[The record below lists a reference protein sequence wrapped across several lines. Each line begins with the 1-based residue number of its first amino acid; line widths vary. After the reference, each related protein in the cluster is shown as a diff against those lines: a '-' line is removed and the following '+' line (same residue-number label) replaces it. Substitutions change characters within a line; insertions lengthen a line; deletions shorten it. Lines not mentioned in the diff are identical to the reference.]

1 MLVVAYYTANTPY
14 KADAEEFR
22 KNLDSFAI
30 PHNIREVPNLGT
42 WQKNTQWKS
51 RFIQQML
58 QEIDGPFTYL
68 DVDAEFQADPTL
80 FFDGLAT
87 TTPATDLAAH
97 KFCGH
102 ELLSGTV
109 YFGNTPKCREVV
121 EQWVKLCIEFPDS
134 FPAGFLSYHP
144 KGGRA
149 WDQRLLCKAIESTP
163 EVNFY
168 DLPPEY
174 CYIHDLSK
182 KHYPDVKPVI
192 MHLTASRLYKSVVNK
207 AGLVKK

>member
-1 MLVVAYYTANTPY
+1 MAFAVLIVGYYTTGTPY
-14 KADAEEFR
+14 EKDADILR
-22 KNLDSFAI
+22 KNLDAFSI
-30 PHNIREVPNLGT
+30 PHDIREVPNLGS
-42 WQKNTQWKS
+42 WQKNTQFKS

-58 QEIDGPFTYL
+58 QEITGPFTYL
-68 DVDAEFQADPTL
+68 DVDAEIQSQPVL
-80 FFDGLAT
+80 LDGLSC
-87 TTPATDLAAH
+87 DIAAH

-109 YFGNTPKCREVV
+109 FFGNTPKCREVV
-121 EQWVKLCIEFPDS
+121 ERWVKLCIEFPDS

-163 EVNFY
+163 GISFF

-182 KHYPDVKPVI
+182 KQYPGVVPVI

-207 AGLVKK
+207 AGAKR